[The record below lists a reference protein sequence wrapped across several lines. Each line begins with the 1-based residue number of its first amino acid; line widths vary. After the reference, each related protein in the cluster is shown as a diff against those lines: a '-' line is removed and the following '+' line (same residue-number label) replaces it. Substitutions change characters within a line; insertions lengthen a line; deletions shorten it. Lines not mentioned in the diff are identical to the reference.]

1 MSLGPGTP
9 TVAAAA
15 SDTLASFGLHDLVV
29 GQSPVGVAVFDAHA
43 TYVQAN
49 PALERLLG
57 APTSWLVGRTVA
69 EVVAGPLGEHA
80 DRLVRDVLRT
90 GRPLLSRELTG
101 TLPGVAE
108 ERSFLVSYFPLAY
121 DGTVRGAAALVSDI
135 TDHQE
140 SRRGVERAHDR
151 LRLLGLASEVL
162 SGSLVLADTL
172 DRLAELT
179 VPAFADHVVIDLVD
193 DGGGLRRAVLAHAP
207 GRTLTGAAWTPAGGE
222 VTYPALHPAAQAL
235 ISGTGSLTVAGE
247 DPNAPHRLF
256 GADVAIGA
264 AITVP
269 LRARGHPV
277 GVVSFAVSE
286 PGRTYTDE
294 DLMLARQLADR
305 AAIAIDNARLFG
317 QQQATALT
325 LQRSLLPDLP
335 RAPGL
340 EAAARYLPAAGGEVG
355 GDWYDLIELSPS
367 RVAIVI
373 GDVMGRGVPAAAL
386 MGQVRA
392 AVRAYAVQD
401 LQPAD
406 VLANLDEIVRGLDET
421 SIVTCVYAV
430 YDLLDGELCVANAG
444 HVPPLLLGE
453 QVVTLSA
460 MGPPLGAGGAEPYE
474 QLVTP
479 FPRERALLLYT
490 DGLVETRAEAVD
502 LGIARL
508 VRALSPLPADAD
520 EACETAVQAL
530 GDARSAGD
538 DVAILIVR
546 AAHEPT
552 TPSAAF
558 DLRADPR
565 EVRRA
570 RGETERVL
578 RGLGVHDEDVLATAA
593 LTVSELVTNALRH
606 APGRCRVRLALL
618 AGDRLQVEV
627 SDGNGCLPHRQRLD
641 LASEDGRGLAL
652 VDALAKQ
659 WGARPLDGGG
669 KTVWCVVDAA
679 RKAAAEPAAT
689 VSRLTF

>member
-1 MSLGPGTP
+1 MSLGSGTP
-9 TVAAAA
+9 TAAAA
-15 SDTLASFGLHDLVV
+15 SDALASFGLLDLVV
-29 GQSPVGVAVFDAHA
+29 GQSPVGIAVFDTHA
-43 TYVQAN
+43 TCVQVN
-49 PALERLLG
+49 PALQRRLG
-57 APTSWLVGRTVA
+57 RPTAAVVGRTVA
-69 EVVAGPLGEHA
+69 EVIAGPIGVTA
-80 DRLVRDVLRT
+80 DHLVREVLRT
-90 GRPLLSRELTG
+90 GAPLLSREISGPLSVDG
-101 TLPGVAE
+101 AD
-108 ERSFLVSYFPLAY
+108 RSFLVSYFPLAD

-135 TDHQE
+135 TDHRE

-193 DGGGLRRAVLAHAP
+193 GDGGGLRRAALAHAP

-222 VTYPALHPAAQAL
+222 VSYPALHPAAQAL
-235 ISGTGSLTVAGE
+235 ISGTGSLTLAGE
-247 DPNAPHRLF
+247 DPDGPRRMF
-256 GADVAIGA
+256 GAEVAIGA

-269 LRARGHPV
+269 LRARGHAV

-286 PGRTYTDE
+286 PGRTYTED

-335 RAPGL
+335 EAPGL

-406 VLANLDEIVRGLDET
+406 VLANLDEIVRGLDDT

-430 YDLLDGELCVANAG
+430 YDLLDGELCTANAG

-453 QVVTLSA
+453 RVVRVPA
-460 MGPPLGAGGAEPYE
+460 MGPPLGAGGGEPYE
-474 QLVTP
+474 QLVTS

-490 DGLVETRAEAVD
+490 DGLVETRTEAVD

-508 VRALSPLPADAD
+508 VRALSPLPADA
-520 EACETAVQAL
+520 EQACEAAVRAL
-530 GDARSAGD
+530 GDARSAVD
-538 DVAILIVR
+538 DVAILVVR
-546 AAHEPT
+546 AAHEST
-552 TPSAAF
+552 VASESFAVG
-558 DLRADPR
+558 ADAR

-570 RGETERVL
+570 RRETERVL
-578 RGLGVHDEDVLATAA
+578 LGLGVHDEDILATAA
-593 LTVSELVTNALRH
+593 LAVSELVTNALTH
-606 APGRCRVRLALL
+606 APGRCDVRLALL
-618 AGDRLQVEV
+618 DGDRLQIEV
-627 SDGNGCLPHRQRLD
+627 SDDNGALPRRQRLD
-641 LASEDGRGLAL
+641 VVSERGRGLAL
-652 VDALAKQ
+652 VDGLAQQ
-659 WGARPLDGGG
+659 WGARPLTEGG
-669 KTVWCVVDAA
+669 KTVWCVVDVR
-679 RKAAAEPAAT
+679 RKTVEPAAT
-689 VSRLTF
+689 VARPAF